1 MATYEQQMKN
11 IRDSQQKAL
20 AGLFADISADDAQLK
35 SIYEKWNAQGL
46 SQQFGFSISGT
57 QETQSSDTTVD
68 CKSGVCHAPSTTVP
82 QMAKWDATNGTWDF
96 GTTTQSA
103 ICTREVSARQRTYSR
118 SHRRDR
124 DSSDSESES
133 DWSGSDSDSGWSGS
147 DSESDPY
154 DSESVESGS
163 ESESE

>member
-11 IRDSQQKAL
+11 IRDSQQQAL
-20 AGLFADISADDAQLK
+20 AALFADISADDAQLK

-46 SQQFGFSISGT
+46 TQQFGFSMSGT
-57 QETQSSDTTVD
+57 QQSQSSDSTVD
-68 CKSGVCHAPSTTVP
+68 CKSGVCRAPSTTVP

-96 GTTTQSA
+96 GTTGQS
-103 ICTREVSARQRTYSR
+103 TREVSARRRTYPR

-163 ESESE
+163 ESESESE